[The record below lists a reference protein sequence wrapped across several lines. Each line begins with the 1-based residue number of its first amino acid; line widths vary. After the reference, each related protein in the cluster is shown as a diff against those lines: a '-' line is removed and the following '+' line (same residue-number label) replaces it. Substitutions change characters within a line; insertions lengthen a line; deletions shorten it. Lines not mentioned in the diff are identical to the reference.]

1 MYYCP
6 LVQTISAA
14 VVEAILPTLK
24 EMKTELNNLNELYN
38 DLTVT
43 VSNLEESVSGLN
55 ETVRNLEE
63 TVNSHET
70 QIAADL
76 GQLCMKLT
84 SVNDSMR
91 KELKTMESALKDH
104 MTSELVE
111 VVDNLEIID
120 LKVELLDIKQE
131 RHESRLM
138 LGYSELEHNV
148 LTNVTKELKKTHS
161 YGPVISVNT
170 TCREE
175 LKVIETLLEEH
186 KNQTTSELADLNT
199 SLLTFI
205 DNHSIDI
212 VRDAVLHKVW
222 PYLINIE
229 DNLSERINES
239 TKRLVGEF
247 QDGLSSL
254 NESITDCRVNPIVNQ
269 TTPDRQVSKQLSDI
283 QDGLS
288 DLREKVCNV
297 SDSQREL
304 AQDMNESI
312 NSHMKHLNSKLISLN
327 YTVISSEYELLEYL
341 DVIDSKLD
349 AVNDILRQEHSDIR
363 YDIEEHKN
371 HVNSE
376 LIELENNQDDIDTKL
391 DSLDT
396 KQDELSMQVMSVSSE
411 LQGTKNMLIELF
423 INGTCLGSPSDPAH
437 PVPDPVT
444 NLPPPVTTPPPPV
457 TTPPPPV
464 ATPPPPVTTP
474 PPPVATPP
482 PSVTTPLSPGY
493 TCGGEGGWRRLVYFD
508 MRDPNTTCPTGW
520 RLTPHSKRTCGKVNI
535 RFLAC
540 DSVFFPVT
548 GRHYNRVCGTIRAYQ
563 DGFTDAFEAYDNGR
577 VTTIDGAY
585 VAGVRLTHGNPRQH
599 IWTFAAGIHEDA
611 PSRDDSCP
619 CDATITIDIPPFVGQ
634 DYFCES
640 GVNSG
645 SNSGFHPDDPLW
657 DGEGCSNTSTCCE
670 LNNPPYF
677 IKQLSS
683 PTTDDIEAR
692 ICTYDSIDDI
702 PIEYI
707 ELYVM

>member
-6 LVQTISAA
+6 LVETISAA

-38 DLTVT
+38 DLTAT
-43 VSNLEESVSGLN
+43 VSYLEETVSGLN

-63 TVNSHET
+63 SHET

-76 GQLCMKLT
+76 GQLHMKLT

-91 KELKTMESALKDH
+91 KELKTMESSLKDH

-131 RHESRLM
+131 RHESRMM
-138 LGYSELEHNV
+138 LGQSQLEHNV

-161 YGPVISVNT
+161 YGPVNT
-170 TCREE
+170 ACREE

-199 SLLTFI
+199 SLLAFT

-212 VRDAVLHKVW
+212 VSDAVLHKVW

-254 NESITDCRVNPIVNQ
+254 NESVTDCKVNPSVNQ
-269 TTPDRQVSKQLSDI
+269 TTPDQQVSKQLSDI

-297 SDSQREL
+297 NDSQRGL
-304 AQDMNESI
+304 AQDMNETI

-327 YTVISSEYELLEYL
+327 YTVISSEYEQLEHL

-349 AVNDILRQEHSDIR
+349 SVNDILRQEHSDIR

-396 KQDELSMQVMSVSSE
+396 KQDELNMQVMSVSSE
-411 LQGTKNMLIELF
+411 LYGTKNMLIELL
-423 INGTCLGSPSDPAH
+423 INGTCLGSPSDPS
-437 PVPDPVT
+437 
-444 NLPPPVTTPPPPV
+444 PPVIY
-457 TTPPPPV
+457 
-464 ATPPPPVTTP
+464 
-474 PPPVATPP
+474 PP
-482 PSVTTPLSPGY
+482 PSVTTPPPPGY
-493 TCGGEGGWRRLVYFD
+493 TCGGEGGWRRVVYFD
-508 MRDPNTTCPTGW
+508 MRDPNTNCPTGW
-520 RLTPHSKRTCGKVNI
+520 RLTEHSKRTCGKVSI
-535 RFLAC
+535 SDLAC

-548 GRHYNRVCGTIRAYQ
+548 GGHYNRVCGTIRAYQ
-563 DGFTDAFEAYDNGR
+563 YSWTTAFHAYDTGR

-585 VAGVRLTHGNPRQH
+585 VDGVSLTHGIPRQH
-599 IWTFAAGIHEDA
+599 IWTFAAGLSERYQTSDI
-611 PSRDDSCP
+611 SCP
-619 CDATITIDIPPFVGQ
+619 CDATIAIDIPPFVGQ

-645 SNSGFHPDDPLW
+645 FSSGFHPDDPLW
-657 DGEGCSNTSTCCE
+657 DGEGCSSTSTCCQ

-692 ICTYDSIDDI
+692 ICRFSSSDDT
-702 PIEYI
+702 PIEFI

>member
-6 LVQTISAA
+6 LVETISAA

-38 DLTVT
+38 DLTAT
-43 VSNLEESVSGLN
+43 VSNLEETVSGLN

-63 TVNSHET
+63 TVNSYET

-76 GQLCMKLT
+76 GQLHMKLT

-91 KELKTMESALKDH
+91 KELKTMESSLKDH

-131 RHESRLM
+131 RHESRMM
-138 LGYSELEHNV
+138 LGQSQLEHNV

-161 YGPVISVNT
+161 DGPVISVLNAT
-170 TCREE
+170 RREE
-175 LKVIETLLEEH
+175 IKEIETLLEEH

-199 SLLTFI
+199 SLLNY
-205 DNHSIDI
+205 DNHSINI
-212 VRDAVLHKVW
+212 VSDAVLHKVW

-229 DNLSERINES
+229 DNVSERINES

-254 NESITDCRVNPIVNQ
+254 NESVTDCKVNPSVNQ
-269 TTPDRQVSKQLSDI
+269 TTPDQQVSKQLSDI

-297 SDSQREL
+297 NDSQRGL
-304 AQDMNESI
+304 AQDMNETI

-327 YTVISSEYELLEYL
+327 YTVISSEYEQLEHL

-396 KQDELSMQVMSVSSE
+396 KQDELNMQVMSVSSE
-411 LQGTKNMLIELF
+411 LQGTKNMLIDIL
-423 INGTCLGSPSDPAH
+423 INSTRLGSPSDP
-437 PVPDPVT
+437 PSTVSDPVT
-444 NLPPPVTTPPPPV
+444 DTPSPVTTPSP
-457 TTPPPPV
+457 
-464 ATPPPPVTTP
+464 
-474 PPPVATPP
+474 
-482 PSVTTPLSPGY
+482 PGY
-493 TCGGEGGWRRLVYFD
+493 TCGGEGGWRRVVYFD
-508 MRDPNTTCPTGW
+508 MRDPNTNCPTAW
-520 RLTPHSKRTCGKVNI
+520 RLTPYSKRTCGK
-535 RFLAC
+535 FSTSELTC

-548 GRHYNRVCGTIRAYQ
+548 GGHYNRVCGTIRAYQ
-563 DGFTDAFEAYDNGR
+563 YSWTNAFHAYDNGH

-585 VAGVRLTHGNPRQH
+585 VAGVSLTHGTPQQH
-599 IWTFAAGIHEDA
+599 IWTFAAGGTEDR
-611 PSRDDSCP
+611 PTNDDSCP
-619 CDATITIDIPPFVGQ
+619 CDATITIDIPPFVGR

-645 SNSGFHPDDPLW
+645 LIGRFHPDDPLW
-657 DGEGCSNTSTCCE
+657 DGEGCSSTSTCCQ

-692 ICTYDSIDDI
+692 ICHYDTIDDTA
-702 PIEYI
+702 IEFI